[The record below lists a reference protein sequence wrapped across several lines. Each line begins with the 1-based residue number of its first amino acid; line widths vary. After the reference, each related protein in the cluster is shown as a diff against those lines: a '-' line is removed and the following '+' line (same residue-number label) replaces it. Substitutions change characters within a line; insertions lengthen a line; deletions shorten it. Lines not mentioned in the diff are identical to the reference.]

1 MIVSPSVRLASDVCL
16 SATPL
21 KITRKRRNV
30 CKSIL
35 NLSIYVSCIWSMC
48 APAWCVPHRP
58 DKCTKL
64 KILLLNGS
72 LAEKRSSPKWW
83 MMPWHSLALTHT
95 NSHSNRLTHA
105 YMTPQ
110 STGRWMKW
118 LSDILCCPAKGLLKF
133 SRREVCRIPAT
144 DSDCQLPVWRRA
156 LKTFP
161 YLAGGTWQARLPCGN
176 IRWAWV
182 GWRRKL
188 QKLNIIFIIAF
199 IT

>member
-95 NSHSNRLTHA
+95 HKLTLSLTHTRLHDTPIDRQMNEMAEWHFVLPCERSIKIFPGGGLPDSSNRFRL
-105 YMTPQ
+105 
-110 STGRWMKW
+110 
-118 LSDILCCPAKGLLKF
+118 PASSLKARF
-133 SRREVCRIPAT
+133 KDFSLSRRWYVASLTTVWQYPLLLG
-144 DSDCQLPVWRRA
+144 SDEGASCKSW
-156 LKTFP
+156 T
-161 YLAGGTWQARLPCGN
+161 
-176 IRWAWV
+176 
-182 GWRRKL
+182 
-188 QKLNIIFIIAF
+188 
-199 IT
+199 

>member
-1 MIVSPSVRLASDVCL
+1 MLSWDRIYFKFNPPSLLLQGILAATCNNQHLTHTYTIYDCQPVCPPAKWRLSVSD
-16 SATPL
+16 PL

-95 NSHSNRLTHA
+95 QTH
-105 YMTPQ
+105 T
-110 STGRWMKW
+110 
-118 LSDILCCPAKGLLKF
+118 L
-133 SRREVCRIPAT
+133 T
-144 DSDCQLPVWRRA
+144 DSHTLTWHPNRQGDEWNGWVTFCAA
-156 LKTFP
+156 L
-161 YLAGGTWQARLPCGN
+161 
-176 IRWAWV
+176 
-182 GWRRKL
+182 RKVY
-188 QKLNIIFIIAF
+188 
-199 IT
+199 